1 MTDTVLT
8 AALFV
13 VGAILAVIGY
23 FLRGLH
29 VRVESQL
36 DLIKSDAEILNLVNG
51 KYISKE
57 INQREQDTTDQAV
70 RGLERELA
78 GLRAHYH
85 DRLVGLTTENTL
97 ALFGFRDAIN
107 RLCERMERNPR

>member
-1 MTDTVLT
+1 MADTILT
-8 AALFV
+8 VALFV

-57 INQREQDTTDQAV
+57 LNQREQS
-70 RGLERELA
+70 
-78 GLRAHYH
+78 
-85 DRLVGLTTENTL
+85 
-97 ALFGFRDAIN
+97 LFTSSAR
-107 RLCERMERNPR
+107 P